1 MPITITL
8 DGKNM
13 QTYTCPL
20 GRLNE
25 LKHEHPERTAYKVGY
40 GAFADYVFQVFP
52 NRQSMAKCIRMQEK
66 REHKQSDWKAVIA
79 LSAGE
84 GY

>member
-1 MPITITL
+1 M
-8 DGKNM
+8 K
-13 QTYTCPL
+13 QYTCPL

-66 REHKQSDWKAVIA
+66 RASDIHDWHAVIK
-79 LSAGE
+79 LSITE

>member
-1 MPITITL
+1 
-8 DGKNM
+8 M

-66 REHKQSDWKAVIA
+66 REHKQSDWEAVIA

>member
-1 MPITITL
+1 ME
-8 DGKNM
+8 
-13 QTYTCPL
+13 TYTCPL
-20 GRLNE
+20 GRLTE
-25 LKHEHPERTAYKVGY
+25 LKHAHPERTAYKVGY

-66 REHKQSDWKAVIA
+66 RERHNSDWHAVVK
-79 LSAGE
+79 LSDGE